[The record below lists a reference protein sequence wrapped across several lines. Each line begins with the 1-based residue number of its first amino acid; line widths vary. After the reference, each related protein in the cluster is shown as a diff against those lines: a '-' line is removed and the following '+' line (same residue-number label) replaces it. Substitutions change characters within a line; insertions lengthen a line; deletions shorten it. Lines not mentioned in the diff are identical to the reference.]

1 MSVKSESVRSGRMS
15 RSGEMKRS
23 VARKSKR
30 IGRERM
36 KKPRRGKRRRS

>member
-1 MSVKSESVRSGRMS
+1 VSVKSESVRSGRMS
-15 RSGEMKRS
+15 RSGEMTRS

-36 KKPRRGKRRRS
+36 KKTRRGKRRKS